1 MKIIEKIIELDP
13 QRRQECEREIATTL
27 WAVDVAAIV
36 TEDEWKTVM
45 AHVNADPATMEL
57 RRDIEKACWKYLT
70 RIRDLGIGAA
80 LRVTLDPVSRDDVLQ

>member
-1 MKIIEKIIELDP
+1 
-13 QRRQECEREIATTL
+13 
-27 WAVDVAAIV
+27 VVIV

-70 RIRDLGIGAA
+70 RIRDLSIGAA